1 MKLKLLF
8 ILIFFSF
15 RISAQGTI
23 KEKFDYEVIYKLSFK
38 LDSTLVNPES
48 EYMMLYMGKDYSYYI
63 SRAQNFEDEIK
74 VKGNSGSTPQNALTN
89 FHYQILKEIKSDR
102 LFYIHQIASDR
113 FYFGQ
118 DKNIFNWQIETET
131 KEIKGYKVQKAITN
145 FAGRDYV
152 AWFTPDVPI
161 SDGPYK
167 FNGLP
172 GLILEI
178 KDSQGYWEFEFV
190 GLEKLSPK
198 INYLVDLK
206 QYAKTTRKDME
217 KLWFRYR
224 SDPMGYANNPNVKS
238 DPEVDKKY
246 RDLFAEMLRK
256 ENNPLELKAFE

>member
-102 LFYIHQIASDR
+102 LFYVHQIASDR

-178 KDSQGYWEFEFV
+178 SDVENEWNFEFF
-190 GLEKLSPK
+190 GLKKLSPK
-198 INYLVDLK
+198 QDFKLK
-206 QYAKTTRKDME
+206 FNQLIKTSLAELKATNLRYRKDP
-217 KLWFRYR
+217 FTYI
-224 SDPMGYANNPNVKS
+224 NNPNITIS
-238 DPEVDKKY
+238 PEVHQKY
-246 RDLFAEMLRK
+246 IESFAEMLEK
-256 ENNPLELKAFE
+256 ENNPIELE

>member
-102 LFYIHQIASDR
+102 LFYVHQIASDR

-178 KDSQGYWEFEFV
+178 SDVENEWNFEFF
-190 GLEKLSPK
+190 GLKKLSPK
-198 INYLVDLK
+198 QDFKLK
-206 QYAKTTRKDME
+206 FNQLIKTSLAELKATNLRYRKDP
-217 KLWFRYR
+217 FTYI
-224 SDPMGYANNPNVKS
+224 NNPNITIS
-238 DPEVDKKY
+238 PEVHQKY
-246 RDLFAEMLRK
+246 IESFAEMLDK
-256 ENNPLELKAFE
+256 ENNPIELE

>member
-178 KDSQGYWEFEFV
+178 SDVENEWNFEFF
-190 GLEKLSPK
+190 GLKKLSPK
-198 INYLVDLK
+198 QDFKLK
-206 QYAKTTRKDME
+206 FNQLIKTSLAELKATNLRYRKDP
-217 KLWFRYR
+217 FTYI
-224 SDPMGYANNPNVKS
+224 NNPNITIS
-238 DPEVDKKY
+238 PEVHQKY
-246 RDLFAEMLRK
+246 IESFAEMLEK
-256 ENNPLELKAFE
+256 ENNPIELE

>member
-1 MKLKLLF
+1 M
-8 ILIFFSF
+8 
-15 RISAQGTI
+15 
-23 KEKFDYEVIYKLSFK
+23 
-38 LDSTLVNPES
+38 
-48 EYMMLYMGKDYSYYI
+48 
-63 SRAQNFEDEIK
+63 
-74 VKGNSGSTPQNALTN
+74 TN

-113 FYFGQ
+113 FYFGK

-178 KDSQGYWEFEFV
+178 SDVENEWNFEFF
-190 GLEKLSPK
+190 GLKKLSPK
-198 INYLVDLK
+198 QDFKLK
-206 QYAKTTRKDME
+206 FNQLIKTSLAELKATNLRYRKDP
-217 KLWFRYR
+217 FTYI
-224 SDPMGYANNPNVKS
+224 NNPNITIS
-238 DPEVDKKY
+238 PEVHQKY
-246 RDLFAEMLRK
+246 IESFAEMLEK
-256 ENNPLELKAFE
+256 ENNPIELE

>member
-74 VKGNSGSTPQNALTN
+74 VKGNSGSTSKNALTN

-178 KDSQGYWEFEFV
+178 SDVENEWNFEFF
-190 GLEKLSPK
+190 GLKKLSPK
-198 INYLVDLK
+198 QDFKLK
-206 QYAKTTRKDME
+206 FNQLIKTSLAELKATNLRYRKDP
-217 KLWFRYR
+217 FTYI
-224 SDPMGYANNPNVKS
+224 NNPNITIS
-238 DPEVDKKY
+238 PEVHQKY
-246 RDLFAEMLRK
+246 IESFAEMLEK
-256 ENNPLELKAFE
+256 ENNPIELE

>member
-38 LDSTLVNPES
+38 LDSTLVKPES

-102 LFYIHQIASDR
+102 LFYVHQIASDR

-178 KDSQGYWEFEFV
+178 SDVENEWNFEFF
-190 GLEKLSPK
+190 GLKKLSPK
-198 INYLVDLK
+198 QDFKLK
-206 QYAKTTRKDME
+206 FNQLIKTSLAELKATNLRYRKDP
-217 KLWFRYR
+217 FTYV
-224 SDPMGYANNPNVKS
+224 NNPNITIS
-238 DPEVDKKY
+238 PEVHQKY
-246 RDLFAEMLRK
+246 IESFAEMLDK
-256 ENNPLELKAFE
+256 ENNPIELE

>member
-38 LDSTLVNPES
+38 LDSTLVKPES

-102 LFYIHQIASDR
+102 LFYVHQIASDR

-178 KDSQGYWEFEFV
+178 SDVENEWNFEFF
-190 GLEKLSPK
+190 GLKKLSPK
-198 INYLVDLK
+198 QDFKLK
-206 QYAKTTRKDME
+206 FNQLIKTSLAELKATNLRYRKDP
-217 KLWFRYR
+217 FTYI
-224 SDPMGYANNPNVKS
+224 NNPNITIS
-238 DPEVDKKY
+238 PEVHQKY
-246 RDLFAEMLRK
+246 IESFAEMLEK
-256 ENNPLELKAFE
+256 EN

>member
-102 LFYIHQIASDR
+102 LFYVHQIASDR

-178 KDSQGYWEFEFV
+178 SDVENEWNFEFF
-190 GLEKLSPK
+190 GLKKLSPK
-198 INYLVDLK
+198 QDFKLK
-206 QYAKTTRKDME
+206 FNQLIKTSLAELKATNLRYRKDP
-217 KLWFRYR
+217 FTYV
-224 SDPMGYANNPNVKS
+224 NNPNITIS
-238 DPEVDKKY
+238 PEVHQKY
-246 RDLFAEMLRK
+246 IESFAEMLEK
-256 ENNPLELKAFE
+256 ENNPIELE

>member
-8 ILIFFSF
+8 LLIFFSF

-38 LDSTLVNPES
+38 LDSTLVKPES
-48 EYMMLYMGKDYSYYI
+48 EYMMLYLGKDYSYYI
-63 SRAQNFEDEIK
+63 SRAQNFADQIK
-74 VKGNSGSTPQNALTN
+74 VKGNSGSTSKNALTN
-89 FHYQILKEIKSDR
+89 FHYQILKEIKNDR
-102 LFYIHQIASDR
+102 LFYIHTIAADR

-118 DKNIFNWQIETET
+118 DKNLFNWQIETET

-152 AWFTPDVPI
+152 AWFIPEVPI

-178 KDSQGYWEFEFV
+178 LDVESEWNFEFV
-190 GLEKLSPK
+190 GLKKLSPK
-198 INYLVDLK
+198 RDFKLK
-206 QYAKTTRKDME
+206 FNQIIKTSPAELKATNLRYRKDP
-217 KLWFRYR
+217 FTYVN
-224 SDPMGYANNPNVKS
+224 DPNITIS
-238 DPEVDKKY
+238 PEVHQKY
-246 RDLFAEMLRK
+246 IESFAEMLEK
-256 ENNPLELKAFE
+256 ENNPIELE

>member
-102 LFYIHQIASDR
+102 LFYVHQIASDR

-178 KDSQGYWEFEFV
+178 SDVENEWNFEFF
-190 GLEKLSPK
+190 GLKKLSPK
-198 INYLVDLK
+198 QDFKLK
-206 QYAKTTRKDME
+206 FNQLIKTSLAELKATNLRYRKDP
-217 KLWFRYR
+217 FTYI
-224 SDPMGYANNPNVKS
+224 NNPNITIS
-238 DPEVDKKY
+238 PEVHQKY
-246 RDLFAEMLRK
+246 IESFAEMLEK
-256 ENNPLELKAFE
+256 ENNHIELE